1 MFENDPII
9 MALTANQT
17 TISEST
23 NTTRKILNSETTRL
37 IDKQKAI
44 LEARFGQNRVID
56 LNRDQMKRTAAYTKV
71 GILTVVS
78 LGIILV
84 FRLLG
89 DVIPDSVMTLIYVM
103 LLSVCLFYGIYVH
116 TDVNGRE
123 KTNYDRYDI
132 PPPVINVSEDEK
144 KKQLAAAI
152 AAGDLLAAN
161 ALSTGGVCSG
171 QGCCNYDQAYSSTL
185 NRCEK
190 CTTSGDNFIKAD
202 NACGTCTGDGT
213 DKYLRATQSCG
224 TCAGNDKYLIATQSC
239 GTCIAPTP
247 TYNSTAQSCGA

>member
-1 MFENDPII
+1 MFEDDPII
-9 MALTANQT
+9 MALTANQG
-17 TISEST
+17 TISDSA
-23 NTTRKILNSETTRL
+23 NTTRKILNSETNRL
-37 IDKQKAI
+37 IVKQEAI

-103 LLSVCLFYGIYVH
+103 LLSVCLFYGIYVY

-132 PPPVINVSEDEK
+132 PPPVINLSDAEK
-144 KKQLAAAI
+144 KKQLAAAL

-161 ALSTGGVCSG
+161 ALTTGGVCSG
-171 QGCCNYDQAYSSTL
+171 QGCCAYDQAYSSTT
-185 NRCEK
+185 NQCAK
-190 CTTSGDNFIKAD
+190 CPTSGDNFIKAN
-202 NACGTCTGDGT
+202 NACGACAGETPN
-213 DKYLRATQSCG
+213 YISATQSCFK
-224 TCAGNDKYLIATQSC
+224 C
-239 GTCIAPTP
+239 
-247 TYNSTAQSCGA
+247 STNADTSKLGYDDTAKACKAA

>member
-1 MFENDPII
+1 MSEYDDIQKSLLDI
-9 MALTANQT
+9 QT
-17 TISEST
+17 SLNGSD
-23 NTTRKILNSETTRL
+23 NTTQKILQVENQRL
-37 IDKQKAI
+37 ISKQLAI
-44 LEARFGQNRVID
+44 QEARFGQNRVID

-103 LLSVCLFYGIYVH
+103 LLSVCLFYGIYVY

-132 PPPVINVSEDEK
+132 PPPVINLSEAEK
-144 KKQLAAAI
+144 AKQLAAAI

-171 QGCCNYDQAYSSTL
+171 QGCCSYDQAYSSTL

-190 CTTSGDNFIKAD
+190 CTTGNFIKAN
-202 NACGTCTGDGT
+202 NACGACTGSGT

-224 TCAGNDKYLIATQSC
+224 TCAAPTPNYNSATQSC
-239 GTCIAPTP
+239 GA
-247 TYNSTAQSCGA
+247 